1 MTQIALHR
9 LLLVLPLSAAAQD
22 IPPPPQVDPDP
33 LPADAPPPVPAG
45 VEPGERLEPEVKII
59 KREDAVTYEYR
70 LNNQLYMVRVVPRK
84 GPPYYLMDTDGDG
97 SLESRY
103 TTLEPNLVVPNWMI
117 YRW

>member
-1 MTQIALHR
+1 MRQIALHR
-9 LLLVLPLSAAAQD
+9 LLPLLVLPLSAAAQD
-22 IPPPPQVDPDP
+22 IPPPPQVDP

-103 TTLEPNLVVPNWMI
+103 TRLEPNLVVPNWMI